1 MKQRVNLNKKVYNKD
16 NYQKTID
23 TSFKE
28 LLPPPPPE
36 EVSLSLTIEQFF
48 QAYNDLFFDIPKTG
62 NNSHNTLIQQ
72 SIEYVGN
79 EQKDEQVD
87 ALIQEINNL
96 RTQLLSTQQDL
107 LETQQAQSEDALN
120 NINV

>member
-87 ALIQEINNL
+87 ALIQEINDL